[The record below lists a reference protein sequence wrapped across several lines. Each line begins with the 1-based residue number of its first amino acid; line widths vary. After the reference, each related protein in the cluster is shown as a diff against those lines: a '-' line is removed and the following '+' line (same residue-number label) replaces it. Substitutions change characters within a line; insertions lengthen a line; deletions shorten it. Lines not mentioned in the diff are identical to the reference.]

1 MRSNL
6 FGFCKR
12 KEQVVPAFWHGVDIF
27 RHQEAFVLLCEL
39 VFFCHCYF
47 GLLSNLLLTYKSDI
61 MGQTQ
66 ITTFL
71 VLILGYLHNFRDRAI
86 STGFELLKGGF
97 IFLKGIG

>member
-1 MRSNL
+1 MYLHSGMELTSSDTRRPL
-6 FGFCKR
+6 YC
-12 KEQVVPAFWHGVDIF
+12 
-27 RHQEAFVLLCEL
+27 FVSWF
-39 VFFCHCYF
+39 FFCHCYF
-47 GLLSNLLLTYKSDI
+47 GLLSNRLLTYKSDI

-71 VLILGYLHNFRDRAI
+71 VLILGHLHNFRDRAI